1 MTHANVHIWF
11 QIFYVK
17 DFKMGT
23 IHIFIYD
30 QTLSLIPSMSK
41 INDQESED
49 GNTYE
54 TFSGTEIFSP
64 AKIKYSIE
72 KWTLVAS
79 SGGLKVKFFVLHAQ
93 KLESDIQQQLAAW
106 STQFT
111 VLKSSKL

>member
-1 MTHANVHIWF
+1 
-11 QIFYVK
+11 
-17 DFKMGT
+17 MGT

-93 KLESDIQQQLAAW
+93 KLESDIQQKLAAW

-111 VLKSSKL
+111 V